1 MWTHKRQEKEGE
13 REREKQI
20 FELDDTRKKKKDRQ
34 KDVAKR
40 YIAKNCKRHQKE
52 QKFIIVY
59 IKNFTS
65 KSLHQKF
72 YIKNVYMEMF
82 ILKSFYQSF

>member
-1 MWTHKRQEKEGE
+1 MLTCKRQEKERE

-40 YIAKNCKRHQKE
+40 YIAK
-52 QKFIIVY
+52 IVRD
-59 IKNFTS
+59 IRKS
-65 KSLHQKF
+65 KSL
-72 YIKNVYMEMF
+72 
-82 ILKSFYQSF
+82 